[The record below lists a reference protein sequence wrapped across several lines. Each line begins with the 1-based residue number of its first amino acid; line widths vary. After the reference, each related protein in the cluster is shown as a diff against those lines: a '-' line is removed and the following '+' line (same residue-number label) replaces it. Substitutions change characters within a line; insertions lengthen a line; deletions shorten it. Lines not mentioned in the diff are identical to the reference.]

1 MRGGMAV
8 ALMAATTMLW
18 GQQNAVVSETS
29 GSRVYLEMSLPAL
42 QSNLDTLFARSAQA
56 SSLTWS
62 DVLANGGSPGVD
74 VAFNGFSASGIGDL
88 AASGTVTADSLVLNK
103 DADLLG
109 RLSITGVTQLEDSLR
124 VAGFVEFADSLRVL
138 KAVAIGETLHV
149 SGLTTLG
156 DSLHVT
162 ANVDF
167 DALFNVDG
175 DATFGGSL
183 DVVGLTTLVGGLT
196 VQSDVEVAG
205 DLTVD
210 NDFTNFKA
218 NGEFV
223 VDAHFIDLY
232 NDGHG
237 QWISEDDL
245 VIGTNDDEEWVDTG
259 DEDDI
264 YYDGDYIYLI
274 FDAEEDYHNDM
285 DVLYSEGTELQLLS
299 SQDIYLNAGDESA
312 EIEMSS
318 EDNAIALDADSVIV
332 TSLFSARGAMDVD
345 GNAEFNAEL
354 KVDGDATFGGTIHA
368 DSIVVAD
375 VINGRVSSLSNLTS
389 DELAEG
395 EANLYFTAAER
406 VALAQLM
413 ATVDSLIAVINGSGD
428 APETAFSCGNALA
441 YQGYDYTTVQI
452 GEQCWFAEDLQSLLY
467 NDDEAIPSDLDAT
480 AWNDDVLGAVA
491 VYNGDE
497 NNAAL
502 RGRLYNW
509 YAVETGKLCPAGWHV
524 PSDEEWKV
532 LEIALGMSPVD
543 ADGANFRGTDQ
554 GARMKS
560 SDSGVFNWNGS
571 NSSGLSVLPNGYRAP
586 SGSYEQ
592 ADSYGALWA
601 STSSGSGSWARLLAL
616 SVDQVYRGSN
626 LKGHGFSVR
635 CMLDQLD

>member
-1 MRGGMAV
+1 MAV

-42 QSNLDTLFARSAQA
+42 QSNLDTLFARSAQG

-167 DALFNVDG
+167 DALFN
-175 DATFGGSL
+175 
-183 DVVGLTTLVGGLT
+183 
-196 VQSDVEVAG
+196 
-205 DLTVD
+205 
-210 NDFTNFKA
+210 
-218 NGEFV
+218 
-223 VDAHFIDLY
+223 
-232 NDGHG
+232 
-237 QWISEDDL
+237 
-245 VIGTNDDEEWVDTG
+245 
-259 DEDDI
+259 
-264 YYDGDYIYLI
+264 
-274 FDAEEDYHNDM
+274 
-285 DVLYSEGTELQLLS
+285 
-299 SQDIYLNAGDESA
+299 
-312 EIEMSS
+312 
-318 EDNAIALDADSVIV
+318 
-332 TSLFSARGAMDVD
+332 
-345 GNAEFNAEL
+345 
-354 KVDGDATFGGTIHA
+354 VDGDATFGGTIHA

-491 VYNGDE
+491 VYGGDE

-592 ADSYGALWA
+592 ADSYGAMWA